1 MKKKPSMKQ
10 RIDSNNIMWETL
22 MKKRNRNAKKENNNE
37 KEKYGK

>member
-1 MKKKPSMKQ
+1 MKQ
-10 RIDSNNIMWETL
+10 RIDYNNIMWETL